1 MNLLTPGKSKTSSV
15 LKSQKRE
22 GKHHGSYNIDTRA
35 GRKFDESEATPS
47 YKRQDS
53 RGNSSSL
60 VTFTS
65 DGASPLLKD
74 GPLPDPSSKQT
85 PKPLP
90 PPRVSSLKKPSA
102 NNDSTN
108 IQAQNTEL
116 LQTPRCRRPILMG
129 LSPMLESPIEI
140 SSGEEAAASTKIQ
153 DISAMNQ
160 STTSSVIET
169 EANLLLNGEMDPS
182 DSMTHFLDG
191 GNSPDDEN
199 ISENNSPSLAITKV
213 SRKRSITEIGGPNPL
228 GKSTTP
234 MRNCENVYFETD
246 F

>member
-1 MNLLTPGKSKTSSV
+1 MNLLTPGKSKTSSA
-15 LKSQKRE
+15 LKSQKKE

-74 GPLPDPSSKQT
+74 GPLLPSTKQT

-90 PPRVSSLKKPSA
+90 PPRVSSLKKPST

-108 IQAQNTEL
+108 IQAQNTEQ

-140 SSGEEAAASTKIQ
+140 SSGEEATAKIQ

-160 STTSSVIET
+160 STTSSVIEN

-191 GNSPDDEN
+191 GNNPDNEN
-199 ISENNSPSLAITKV
+199 ISENNSPNLAITKV
-213 SRKRSITEIGGPNPL
+213 TRKRSITEIGGPNPL

-234 MRNCENVYFETD
+234 MRNCGNVYFETD